1 MNIKERTVVTYETE
15 DGQVFESLADAR
27 AYALQA
33 QGCNLMEE
41 GIKVGEFNVMA
52 LREPNDYI
60 AFMAVK
66 NNDDNNNRF
75 LFSSEEEMQYPLF
88 ICERKVIEENEEGF
102 AVYYEY
108 DYLVKVIQ
116 QQQMICGD
124 LEFAFMSLSVQ
135 TIPEE
140 IEEEEIEEPEDLPD
154 EPVEEEEPMQPEVK
168 ENPEEE

>member
-33 QGCNLMEE
+33 QGCNLIEE
-41 GIKVGEFNVMA
+41 GIKVGEFNIIA
-52 LREPNDYI
+52 LRNPDDYV
-60 AFMAVK
+60 AFMTAK
-66 NNDDNNNRF
+66 NNDDNDNRF
-75 LFSSEEEMQYPLF
+75 LFFTEVEMQYPLF

-124 LEFAFMSLSVQ
+124 LEFSFMSLSVQ

-140 IEEEEIEEPEDLPD
+140 VEEVEEPEFLPD
-154 EPVEEEEPMQPEVK
+154 EEPEEEEPMQPEVK

>member
-1 MNIKERTVVTYETE
+1 MNIKERTVTTYETE
-15 DGQVFESLADAR
+15 DGQVFESLANAR

-33 QGCNLMEE
+33 QGCNLIEE
-41 GIKVGEFNVMA
+41 GIKVGEFNVIA
-52 LREPNDYI
+52 LREPDDYV
-60 AFMAVK
+60 AFMAAK

-75 LFSSEEEMQYPLF
+75 LFFTEVEMQYPLF

-140 IEEEEIEEPEDLPD
+140 PEEEQ
-154 EPVEEEEPMQPEVK
+154 PMQPEVK

>member
-33 QGCNLMEE
+33 QGCSLIEE
-41 GIKVGEFNVMA
+41 GIKVGEFNVVA
-52 LREPNDYI
+52 LREPDDYV
-60 AFMAVK
+60 AFMAAK
-66 NNDDNNNRF
+66 NNDNDNRF
-75 LFSSEEEMQYPLF
+75 LFSSEDEMQYPLF

-102 AVYYEY
+102 VVYYEY
-108 DYLVKVIQ
+108 DHLAKVIQ

-140 IEEEEIEEPEDLPD
+140 IEEEIEEPEVLPD
-154 EPVEEEEPMQPEVK
+154 EPVEEEQPMQPEVN
-168 ENPEEE
+168 ENPEGE

>member
-1 MNIKERTVVTYETE
+1 MNIKERTVTTYETE

-33 QGCNLMEE
+33 QGCNLIEE

-60 AFMAVK
+60 AFMAAK

-75 LFSSEEEMQYPLF
+75 LFSTEDEIQFPLF

-140 IEEEEIEEPEDLPD
+140 VEEPEFLPD
-154 EPVEEEEPMQPEVK
+154 EEPEEEEPMQPEVK
-168 ENPEEE
+168 ENPEE

>member
-1 MNIKERTVVTYETE
+1 MNIKERTVTTYETE
-15 DGQVFESLADAR
+15 DGQVFESLANAR

-33 QGCNLMEE
+33 QGCNLIEE
-41 GIKVGEFNVMA
+41 GIKVGEFNVIA
-52 LREPNDYI
+52 LREPDDYV
-60 AFMAVK
+60 AFMAAK

-75 LFSSEEEMQYPLF
+75 LFFTEVEMQYPLF

-124 LEFAFMSLSVQ
+124 LEFSFMSLSVQ

-140 IEEEEIEEPEDLPD
+140 PEEEQ
-154 EPVEEEEPMQPEVK
+154 PMQPEVK

>member
-27 AYALQA
+27 AYALQT
-33 QGCNLMEE
+33 QGCNLIEE
-41 GIKVGEFNVMA
+41 GIKVGEFNVIA
-52 LREPNDYI
+52 LREPNDYVAFI
-60 AFMAVK
+60 AAK
-66 NNDDNNNRF
+66 NNNDNDNRF

-102 AVYYEY
+102 VVYYEY
-108 DYLVKVIQ
+108 DHLVKVIQ

-140 IEEEEIEEPEDLPD
+140 IEE
-154 EPVEEEEPMQPEVK
+154 PEVN
-168 ENPEEE
+168 ENPEGE

>member
-1 MNIKERTVVTYETE
+1 MNIKERTVITYETE

-33 QGCNLMEE
+33 QGCNLIEE

-52 LREPNDYI
+52 LREPDDYV

-66 NNDDNNNRF
+66 NNDNNNNRF
-75 LFSSEEEMQYPLF
+75 LFSTEDEMQYPLF

-102 AVYYEY
+102 AIYYEY
-108 DYLVKVIQ
+108 DYLAKVIQ

-124 LEFAFMSLSVQ
+124 LEFAFTSLSVQ

-140 IEEEEIEEPEDLPD
+140 IEEVEEPEFLPD
-154 EPVEEEEPMQPEVK
+154 EIVEEEEPMQPEVK

>member
-33 QGCNLMEE
+33 QGCNLIEE

-52 LREPNDYI
+52 LREPNDYV

-66 NNDDNNNRF
+66 NNDDNNRF
-75 LFSSEEEMQYPLF
+75 LFSSEDEIQFPLF

-102 AVYYEY
+102 TVCYEY
-108 DYLVKVIQ
+108 DHLAKVIQ
-116 QQQMICGD
+116 QQQMLCGD

-140 IEEEEIEEPEDLPD
+140 IEEEEEIEEPEDLPD
-154 EPVEEEEPMQPEVK
+154 EPVEEEPMQPEVK

>member
-1 MNIKERTVVTYETE
+1 MNIKERTVTTYETE

-33 QGCNLMEE
+33 QGCNLIEE
-41 GIKVGEFNVMA
+41 GIKVGKFNVMA
-52 LREPNDYI
+52 LREPNDYV
-60 AFMAVK
+60 AFMSVK
-66 NNDDNNNRF
+66 NNDNNNNRF
-75 LFSSEEEMQYPLF
+75 LFSTEDEMQYPLF

-140 IEEEEIEEPEDLPD
+140 VEEP
-154 EPVEEEEPMQPEVK
+154 EEEEPMQPEVK

>member
-33 QGCNLMEE
+33 QGCNLIEE
-41 GIKVGEFNVMA
+41 GIKVGEFNIIA
-52 LREPNDYI
+52 LRNPDDYV
-60 AFMAVK
+60 AFMTAK
-66 NNDDNNNRF
+66 NNDDNDNRF
-75 LFSSEEEMQYPLF
+75 LFFTEVEMQYPLF

-124 LEFAFMSLSVQ
+124 LEFSFMSLSVQ

-140 IEEEEIEEPEDLPD
+140 AEEVEEPEFLPD
-154 EPVEEEEPMQPEVK
+154 EEPEEEEPMQPEVK